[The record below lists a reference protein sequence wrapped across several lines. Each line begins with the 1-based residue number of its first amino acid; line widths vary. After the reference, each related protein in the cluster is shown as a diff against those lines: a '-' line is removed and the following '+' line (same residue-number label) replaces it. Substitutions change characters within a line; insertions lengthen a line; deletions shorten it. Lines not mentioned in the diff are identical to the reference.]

1 MSKSIIQDSLETYQ
15 FETDENF
22 LNHLLYSACTPKGLC
37 SFQKL
42 KIKLKKGMEAVP
54 FAKPLQ
60 SAEDDEDEEELFN
73 EV

>member
-1 MSKSIIQDSLETYQ
+1 
-15 FETDENF
+15 
-22 LNHLLYSACTPKGLC
+22 
-37 SFQKL
+37 
-42 KIKLKKGMEAVP
+42 MEAVP